1 MLNSEISELTFLRI
15 NEIVKEYNNRTSWQ
29 TSFVTEQ
36 EKMLA
41 DFLTE
46 FFANRARY
54 LVFVE
59 RICHTLEN
67 GIENVDLETLRRVNR
82 EGFVEC
88 LPENYSKSYANPE
101 YIYNCL
107 EKILDEKKCE
117 KLTGVLS
124 FLYAEI
130 QALYNRAFVGD
141 EFTLTIVSQLFLEC
155 FGIAFE
161 DEDIDNK
168 IKFLKESIYYYVSDY
183 ADEWAEMKV
192 RQSLE
197 ASENYFVKIIME
209 SDFSKEDYLYKYGE
223 YVSEQEI
230 KISRYLQELGD
241 ETLELMADNFVEAY
255 VNGFKNNNLDLSV
268 KETVNLRYNIG
279 FEPVMKIVVNK
290 LLARNLEPVIY
301 QAPVLALEKKVS
313 PVGVHGLFANPQYE
327 YDHKFDKAVFLDK
340 ELLDKLLVHYEKYYR
355 HYEDK
360 ARVYAGPMLLEVF
373 GEEEFACENHK
384 GCNKLSDRQ
393 NKLFNEF
400 TTNFNIMVND
410 YVHLDTTS
418 FSIVAYPIPAI
429 GDKFEEIFAQT
440 VKINTLDTAE
450 YEKIQLLL
458 IDCMDKGEYIHIL
471 GGNGNKT
478 DLKVALSKIQN
489 PEKETRFENCLAD
502 VNIPLGEVFTSPKLQ
517 GTEGVLHVKKVY
529 LNGLM
534 YKDFNISFENG
545 MITEYSCDN
554 FRDKAK
560 NKEYVKEN
568 VLHGFDSLPIGEFAI
583 GTNTIAYSM
592 GKKYDIF
599 GKLPILIAE
608 KCGPHFAVGD
618 TCYKMSEDVKTFNS
632 NGKEIIA
639 KDNEVSLLR
648 KTDITKAYFGCHT
661 DITIPY
667 EELECIKVVM
677 RDGSSVDI
685 IKNGKFTL
693 EGSEKLNEY
702 LY

>member
-1 MLNSEISELTFLRI
+1 MLSSEICQLTFLRI
-15 NEIVKEYNNRTSWQ
+15 NEIVNEYDNKTSWQ
-29 TSFVTEQ
+29 TSFVNKE
-36 EKMLA
+36 EEMLA
-41 DFLTE
+41 DFLTR
-46 FFANRARY
+46 FFANRAKY
-54 LVFVE
+54 LIFVKK
-59 RICHTLEN
+59 ICDTLEK
-67 GIENVDLETLRRVNR
+67 GINSVDLETLRKFNR
-82 EGFVEC
+82 DGFLEC
-88 LPENYSKSYANPE
+88 LPENYANSFANPE
-101 YIYNCL
+101 YVYNCL
-107 EKILDEKKCE
+107 MGILDEKRCE

-124 FLYAEI
+124 FIYAEI

-141 EFTLTIVSQLFLEC
+141 EFAINVVSQLFLEC

-168 IKFLKESIYYYVSDY
+168 IKFLKEAVYYYISDY
-183 ADEWAEMKV
+183 ADEWAEIKV

-197 ASENYFVKIIME
+197 SSEDYFTKIIME
-209 SDFSKEDYLYKYGE
+209 SDLSKEDYLYKYGE
-223 YVSEQEI
+223 YISEQEI
-230 KISRYLQELGD
+230 KISRYLQSLNED
-241 ETLELMADNFVEAY
+241 TLELMADNFVEAY
-255 VNGFKNNNLDLSV
+255 VSGFKNNNLDLSV

-279 FEPVMKIVVNK
+279 FEPLMRKVVNK
-290 LLARNLEPVIY
+290 LLGRNLEPIIY

-313 PVGVHGLFANPQYE
+313 PVGVHGLYANPQYE

-340 ELLDKLLVHYEKYYR
+340 ELLDKLFVHYEKYYR

-373 GEEEFACENHK
+373 GEEEFECENHN
-384 GCNKLSDRQ
+384 GCNKLSDKQ

-400 TTNFNIMVND
+400 TTRFNIMLND

-429 GDKFEEIFAQT
+429 GDSFEEIFAQT
-440 VKINTLDTAE
+440 VKINTLNTAE
-450 YEKIQLLL
+450 FEKIQLSL
-458 IDCMDKGEYIHIL
+458 IDCMDKGEYIHII
-471 GGNGNKT
+471 GENGNKT
-478 DLKVALSKIQN
+478 DLKVALTKILN
-489 PEKETRFENCLAD
+489 PDKETRFENCLAD

-517 GTEGVLHVKKVY
+517 GTNGVLHVKKVY

-534 YKDFNISFENG
+534 YKDFSVTFKDG
-545 MITEYSCDN
+545 MIEEYSCDN
-554 FRDKAK
+554 F
-560 NKEYVKEN
+560 KELEKGKHYIKEN
-568 VLHGFDSLPIGEFAI
+568 VLHGFDTLPIGEFAI
-583 GTNTIAYSM
+583 GTNTMAYSM

-632 NGKEIIA
+632 NGKEIVA
-639 KDNEVSLLR
+639 KDNEISLLR
-648 KTDITKAYFGCHT
+648 KTDVSKAYFGCHT

-677 RDGSSVDI
+677 KDNSSIDI
-685 IKNGKFTL
+685 IKNGKFVL